1 MNKLLS
7 IKNHLSILLFAAVM
21 VAFVSCGSDD
31 DPLMDDSFV
40 TVPPTPQPD
49 NTPSGDKD
57 EEQDVTPS
65 FVEPFH
71 DKNGSRDDI
80 KAYMA
85 ENMPQ
90 FHIAPGMDLE
100 TGIRYE
106 INSSSPFCVAY
117 TFLGGKLASSA
128 AHLPTN
134 LWDEVVQYYK
144 DNYEL
149 VESSSNDYGPSYT
162 FSDKNGDKINILKNS
177 LYLRIMYLLS
187 FN

>member
-71 DKNGSRDDI
+71 DKNGSRDDV

-90 FHIAPGMDLE
+90 FHIAPGMDTD
-100 TGIRYE
+100 TGISYE
-106 INSSSPFCVAY
+106 INSSSPFSVAY
-117 TFLGGKLASSA
+117 TFLGGKLSSSA
-128 AHLPTN
+128 ALLPTN

-149 VESSSNDYGPSYT
+149 VETSSDDYVPTYI
-162 FSDKNGDKINILKNS
+162 FSDKNDDKIYISKTS
-177 LYLRIMYLLS
+177 LFLRI
-187 FN
+187 FHTFIPN